1 MDWKKDLLIK
11 GQQLNLLE
19 KGDKDGH
26 SISCSSGISMPS
38 SRGSNNVHSISVHKE
53 VITNA
58 KEREVKAMI
67 TAEGADKDLTVI
79 ENETKDEGAKAI
91 VKALKVVVKFLSTM
105 RSNQLLTEAD
115 KVRIAEDKKKREAT
129 KK

>member
-1 MDWKKDLLIK
+1 
-11 GQQLNLLE
+11 
-19 KGDKDGH
+19 
-26 SISCSSGISMPS
+26 
-38 SRGSNNVHSISVHKE
+38 
-53 VITNA
+53 
-58 KEREVKAMI
+58 MI

-115 KVRIAEDKKKREAT
+115 KVRIAEDKKKREEI

>member
-1 MDWKKDLLIK
+1 
-11 GQQLNLLE
+11 
-19 KGDKDGH
+19 
-26 SISCSSGISMPS
+26 
-38 SRGSNNVHSISVHKE
+38 
-53 VITNA
+53 
-58 KEREVKAMI
+58 MI